1 VNGISLAART
11 PERFV
16 LARLLPCL
24 SQDSLSPSSATILPF
39 KLAATPV
46 AAMAILPLLAEST
59 MCGIVG
65 ILIKDPARRS
75 QLGEFVT
82 PMLVCL
88 DERGP
93 DSAGLAAFEE
103 HASSDA
109 RRISLFCAAPDFDWA
124 SLGQRICNEL
134 DAGARL
140 SPQAASAELVSSVPV
155 EKLRAWIARHAPQVQ
170 PLAVGKSIR
179 VIKDEGR
186 PGDIARRY
194 LFETLA
200 GTHAIG
206 HTRMATESAV
216 SPLHAHPFT
225 AGEDFCLVH
234 NGSLSNH
241 HMIRRKLERKGIR
254 FETDNDS
261 EAACRYLQ
269 WRMQEGDALET
280 AIEAAFRELDGFY
293 TLLIATLDS
302 LVVVRDPFACK
313 PAVAAETDAYVAV
326 ASEYRSL
333 AHLPGIEQAELFEP
347 APERIYAWNV

>member
-1 VNGISLAART
+1 
-11 PERFV
+11 
-16 LARLLPCL
+16 
-24 SQDSLSPSSATILPF
+24 
-39 KLAATPV
+39 
-46 AAMAILPLLAEST
+46 

-65 ILIKDPARRS
+65 ILIKDPAQRPR
-75 QLGEFVT
+75 LGEFVT
-82 PMLVCL
+82 PMLLCL

-93 DSAGLAAFEE
+93 DSAGLAAFEQR
-103 HASSDA
+103 ATGDC
-109 RRISLFCAAPDFDWA
+109 RRFSLFCNAPGFDWTA
-124 SLGQRICNEL
+124 LGERIRNEL
-134 DAGARL
+134 DPSAL
-140 SPQAASAELVSSVPV
+140 LTPCAASAELIARIPAAA
-155 EKLRAWIARHAPQVQ
+155 LRAWLSLQAPRVHG
-170 PLAVGKSIR
+170 LSVGKSIR

-186 PGDIARRY
+186 PGQVARRY
-194 LFETLA
+194 DFERLA
-200 GTHAIG
+200 GTHAVG

-241 HMIRRKLERKGIR
+241 HMIRRKLERKGIG

-261 EAACRYLQ
+261 EAACRFLE
-269 WRMQEGDALET
+269 WRMQEGDSLEQ

-313 PAVAAETDAYVAV
+313 PAVAAETEAYVAI

-333 AHLPGIEQAELFEP
+333 AHLPGIEHAELFEP
-347 APERIYAWNV
+347 EPERIYAWNV